1 MFPFVTLGKPDFS
14 SRFLASE
21 RTGLMPLQRKETIHD
36 VECKWYDGGT
46 VMIGTTTARF
56 TIKVPADEVS
66 WFSTRLRAE
75 LIKRQLATA
84 DELAV
89 DEAGEAAMAAKAEAA
104 AKEAA
109 KKAAAKKAMATQA
122 ASPRRKTAAALE
134 AAEHA
139 AMRAEQ
145 KRSLAESQHRLAEVT
160 AKVAKVAPCVAQLAK
175 MAPAPL
181 QTKLESFLQRCP
193 L

>member
-1 MFPFVTLGKPDFS
+1 M
-14 SRFLASE
+14 
-21 RTGLMPLQRKETIHD
+21 QRKETIHN

-46 VMIGTTTARF
+46 VVIGTTTARF

-75 LIKRQLATA
+75 LVKRELATA
-84 DELAV
+84 DELPL
-89 DEAGEAAMAAKAEAA
+89 DEAGEAAI
-104 AKEAA
+104 EAA
-109 KKAAAKKAMATQA
+109 KKAARKKAVAAQA

-134 AAEHA
+134 AAENA

-145 KRSLAESQHRLAEVT
+145 KRSLAESEHKLAEVT
-160 AKVAKVAPCVAQLAK
+160 SKVAKVAPCVAQLAK
-175 MAPAPL
+175 VAPAHL